1 MTRRRSAFNRCPPNR
16 APRAAACRSPPPA
29 YPSRQTP
36 IAPWSARPSASSPR
50 TWCHPGTSWCP
61 RRRAHPRPARPPTT
75 AMRCAGAESRASAR
89 VRYQGG
95 VSRGAVGRSR
105 RAEARVCARVIR
117 CTRGTAL
124 VFPGDAREGSPREDT
139 SASGHANAI
148 CTPHQR
154 HLGGGPHAAH
164 GRASRRTPRA
174 VRQERASQRERQR
187 QASCHR
193 RAGLQAARLSER
205 GCLWLLYGGAMRRL
219 ERLRMSHARNAGGVR
234 QWRGRG
240 RSERRARPPAS
251 TAHA

>member
-1 MTRRRSAFNRCPPNR
+1 MPSQSSAACCRLPLSPACLPISSDPDRTLVR
-16 APRAAACRSPPPA
+16 APICIVPTNVVPSGYVMVPSP
-29 YPSRQTP
+29 SGT
-36 IAPWSARPSASSPR
+36 PSASSPSHD
-50 TWCHPGTSWCP
+50 CHALRESREPSVRARQVPGWGVAWRGGALSP
-61 RRRAHPRPARPPTT
+61 RR
-75 AMRCAGAESRASAR
+75 GASSRA
-89 VRYQGG
+89 RYTVYG
-95 VSRGAVGRSR
+95 
-105 RAEARVCARVIR
+105 
-117 CTRGTAL
+117 GTAL
-124 VFPGDAREGSPREDT
+124 VLPGNAREGSPREDT

-164 GRASRRTPRA
+164 GRASIRTPRA

-234 QWRGRG
+234 QRRGRG

-251 TAHA
+251 MAHA